1 MIADVFR
8 DALAGTSRRLLFT
21 SALPAL
27 VFSAVLLGIG
37 LEAAAGADARSAAE
51 LGSGLGSALAGW
63 SDRPASVRSVHA
75 AGFVLAV
82 TLLTALLAAHRVTLL
97 RWAEGY
103 WPGRLGRRL
112 GARRASRHER
122 VRARLRGDVRAGS
135 PDAYET
141 LYLHY
146 PLPGM
151 PVLPTR
157 LGNVLR
163 GAEDYPRTRYGIDA
177 VLVWPR
183 LFPLLPASF
192 TAAFASSRARLD
204 AALAATALS
213 GVFTVAATGGTVVGG
228 SPWLAAVSL
237 VAGAL
242 GALTGYRAA
251 LTAAVVH
258 GQQIRVAFDLY
269 RGLLLDTARHGGRPP
284 LPEAGPADPQP
295 PFQPPFPPQS
305 RPPSQQPQRPAP
317 DVLGSAAEREIWEGL
332 CGFWY
337 RNIPVEARVAAP
349 RSGG

>member
-27 VFSAVLLGIG
+27 VFSAVLLGVT
-37 LEAAAGADARSAAE
+37 LEAATDVSSAAA
-51 LGSGLGSALAGW
+51 LGTGLGTALGTW
-63 SDRPASVRSVHA
+63 TDRPAGVRTVHA

-103 WPGRLGRRL
+103 WPGYPGRRL

-122 VRARLRGDVRAGS
+122 ARAELRGDIRAGK

-146 PLPGM
+146 PLPGTT
-151 PVLPTR
+151 VSPTR

-183 LFPLLPASF
+183 LFPLLPAQF
-192 TAAFASSRARLD
+192 TATFASSRARLD
-204 AALAATALS
+204 AALAAATLS
-213 GVFTVAATGGTVVGG
+213 VVFTVTAPVCTVAVGG
-228 SPWLAAVSL
+228 ALWLAAVSL
-237 VAGAL
+237 VVGAI

-251 LTAAVVH
+251 LATAVVH

-269 RGLLLDTARHGGRPP
+269 RGLLLDTAQHGGRPP
-284 LPEAGPADPQP
+284 LPEAGLAD
-295 PFQPPFPPQS
+295 
-305 RPPSQQPQRPAP
+305 QQPLPVPVPVPVPASASAS
-317 DVLGSAAEREIWEGL
+317 DVLSSAAEREIWEGL

>member
-27 VFSAVLLGIG
+27 VFSAALLGIT
-37 LEAAAGADARSAAE
+37 LETATDAGASSAADAGG
-51 LGSGLGSALAGW
+51 LRTGLGTGLGTAIATW
-63 SDRPASVRSVHA
+63 SDRPASVRTVHV

-122 VRARLRGDVRAGS
+122 ARAELRGDVRAGS

-146 PLPGM
+146 PLPGA

-183 LFPLLPASF
+183 LFPLLPAPF
-192 TAAFASSRARLD
+192 TATFASSRARLD
-204 AALAATALS
+204 AALAVAALS
-213 GVFTVAATGGTVVGG
+213 LVFTVAAPVCTVAVGG
-228 SPWLAAVSL
+228 ALWLAAVSL
-237 VAGAL
+237 VVGAL
-242 GALTGYRAA
+242 SALTGYRAA
-251 LTAAVVH
+251 LTTAVVH

-269 RGLLLDTARHGGRPP
+269 RGLLLDTARRGGRPP
-284 LPEAGPADPQP
+284 LPEAE
-295 PFQPPFPPQS
+295 S
-305 RPPSQQPQRPAP
+305 VNNQRSP
-317 DVLGSAAEREIWEGL
+317 DESSDAIGSAAEREIWEGL

-337 RNIPVEARVAAP
+337 RNIPVEARVTAP

>member
-1 MIADVFR
+1 MIADAFR

-27 VFSAVLLGIG
+27 VFSAVLLGVT
-37 LEAAAGADARSAAE
+37 LEAGTAARPAAG
-51 LGSGLGSALAGW
+51 LGTGPGTAIATW
-63 SDRPASVRSVHA
+63 SDLPASVRTVHA
-75 AGFVLAV
+75 AGFVLGV

-112 GARRASRHER
+112 GTRRASRYE
-122 VRARLRGDVRAGS
+122 RARAELRGDVRAGS
-135 PDAYET
+135 PDAYEA

-146 PLPGM
+146 PLPGV

-183 LFPLLPASF
+183 LFPLLPAPF
-192 TAAFASSRARLD
+192 TATFASSRARLD
-204 AALAATALS
+204 AALAAAALS
-213 GVFTVAATGGTVVGG
+213 LVFAVAAPVCAVALGGA
-228 SPWLAAVSL
+228 PWLAAVSL
-237 VAGAL
+237 VAGAV

-251 LTAAVVH
+251 LTTAVVH

-284 LPEAGPADPQP
+284 LPETE
-295 PFQPPFPPQS
+295 S
-305 RPPSQQPQRPAP
+305 VNQRSP
-317 DVLGSAAEREIWEGL
+317 DASPDALSSAAEREIWEGL

-337 RNIPVEARVAAP
+337 RNIPVEARITAP

>member
-27 VFSAVLLGIG
+27 VFSSVLLGIT
-37 LEAAAGADARSAAE
+37 LEAANGAHPAAE
-51 LGSGLGSALAGW
+51 PGTGLGTAIATW
-63 SDRPASVRSVHA
+63 SDRPGSVRTVHA

-112 GARRASRHER
+112 GAWRASRHER
-122 VRARLRGDVRAGS
+122 ARAQLRGDVRAGS

-141 LYLHY
+141 LYLRF
-146 PLPGM
+146 PLPGL

-183 LFPLLPASF
+183 LFPLLPAPF

-213 GVFTVAATGGTVVGG
+213 GAFTVAAPVCTVVTGGA
-228 SPWLAAVSL
+228 PWLAVGSL
-237 VAGAL
+237 AAGAL

-258 GQQIRVAFDLY
+258 GQQVRVAFDLY

-295 PFQPPFPPQS
+295 PFPRPQPQPLL
-305 RPPSQQPQRPAP
+305 QQPQPAP
-317 DVLGSAAEREIWEGL
+317 DVLSSAAEREIWEGL

>member
-8 DALAGTSRRLLFT
+8 DALAGTSRRLLLT

-27 VFSAVLLGIG
+27 VFSAVLLGIT
-37 LEAAAGADARSAAE
+37 LEAATEASSAAE
-51 LGSGLGSALAGW
+51 LGTGPGTGLGTAIATW
-63 SDRPASVRSVHA
+63 SDRPASVRTVHA

-103 WPGRLGRRL
+103 WPGRFGRRL

-122 VRARLRGDVRAGS
+122 ARAELRGDVRAGG

-146 PLPGM
+146 PLPGV
-151 PVLPTR
+151 PVLSTR

-183 LFPLLPASF
+183 LFPLLPAPF
-192 TAAFASSRARLD
+192 TGTFASSRARLD
-204 AALAATALS
+204 AALAAAALS
-213 GVFTVAATGGTVVGG
+213 VVFTVAAPVCTVAVGG
-228 SPWLAAVSL
+228 APWLAAVCS

-242 GALTGYRAA
+242 SALTGYRAA
-251 LTAAVVH
+251 LAAAVVH
-258 GQQIRVAFDLY
+258 GQQLRVAFDLY

-284 LPEAGPADPQP
+284 TPEAGPAERQQP
-295 PFQPPFPPQS
+295 PPE
-305 RPPSQQPQRPAP
+305 PAP
-317 DVLGSAAEREIWEGL
+317 APAPEVLSSAAEREIWEGL

-337 RNIPVEARVAAP
+337 RNIPVEARITAP